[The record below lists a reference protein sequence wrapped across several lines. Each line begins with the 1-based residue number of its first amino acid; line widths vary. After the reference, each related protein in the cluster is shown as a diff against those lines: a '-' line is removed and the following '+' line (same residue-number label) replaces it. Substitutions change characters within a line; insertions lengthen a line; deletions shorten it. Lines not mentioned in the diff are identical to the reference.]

1 MKMMDYTWMN
11 QTHSEMFLIFLQSH
25 FLPLHIPREFSQ
37 SWNISGI
44 IDTVSFIR
52 YQSRTKWAPCL
63 CFFSQ
68 KKGTWLFL
76 QSLSLLDHQGFSQNP
91 WVQSQV
97 LPALHNFFPENV
109 DEDYIKIAIIK
120 MMIFLILMQSLTL
133 EHSSDFLSNSQ
144 MLDSHLQCNGPWTN
158 APMQQDA
165 ICNLAILHF
174 AILGTCKV
182 VAFHNL

>member
-11 QTHSEMFLIFLQSH
+11 QTHSEMFLIFLQAH

-52 YQSRTKWAPCL
+52 YQSRTKWAL
-63 CFFSQ
+63 STLSLFFSQ
-68 KKGTWLFL
+68 KKGTWLFR

-97 LPALHNFFPENV
+97 LSALHNFFPENV
-109 DEDYIKIAIIK
+109 DEDYIKIAMIDI
-120 MMIFLILMQSLTL
+120 MIFLILMQSLTL

-144 MLDSHLQCNGPWTN
+144 MLDSHLQFNGP
-158 APMQQDA
+158 M
-165 ICNLAILHF
+165 L
-174 AILGTCKV
+174 
-182 VAFHNL
+182 